1 MVVGMPVYFHMYN
14 VTDDVY
20 KPIDGQ
26 EYAGGHA
33 IECVG
38 WGKEES
44 GEGYW
49 IMKNSWGCNWGD
61 SGYFKQGWA
70 YNPDSY
76 FMGVKMDG
84 NSSFMNDVPFNEQPQ
99 CQVPEDGNN
108 ADNCAQYNEFGDCKL
123 CNQNYTLLDDAS
135 CLLDEIEIETDDEV
149 IDDEDTNTDDN
160 EEN

>member
-1 MVVGMPVYFHMYN
+1 
-14 VTDDVY
+14 
-20 KPIDGQ
+20 
-26 EYAGGHA
+26 
-33 IECVG
+33 
-38 WGKEES
+38 
-44 GEGYW
+44 
-49 IMKNSWGCNWGD
+49 
-61 SGYFKQGWA
+61 
-70 YNPDSY
+70 
-76 FMGVKMDG
+76 
-84 NSSFMNDVPFNEQPQ
+84 VPFNEQPQ